1 MAKLLG
7 LFQFSGKLGQT
18 VGMKGANGENYVRVK
33 VNPTNKKTQHQT
45 DQRVKLALAGL
56 LSKLTDQSLIIGMG
70 TTTRNR
76 RNRFTS
82 NIARMATTQTDND
95 GTIRALLSP
104 DELIFSEGRMIEI
117 PDTLSTTF
125 NGTSLSVAFSG
136 TFPDDMAGLLVIGVF
151 SEDNFYTKIDGLL
164 ITPDAL
170 TGNIAG
176 TGDAV
181 NVYVIPVV
189 RATSASSIAYQ
200 RAVEDIATSNDYAAA
215 ARGALAGSLYY
226 GSSVFQSRVTSA

>member
-7 LFQFSGKLGQT
+7 PFQFSGKLGQT

-33 VNPTNKKTQHQT
+33 VNPTNKKSQLQV
-45 DQRVKLALAGL
+45 DRRVKFALAGL
-56 LSKLTDQSLIIGMG
+56 LSKLTDQALIIGMG
-70 TTTRNR
+70 NTTRDR
-76 RNRFTS
+76 RNNFTS
-82 NIARMATTQTDND
+82 NIARMATTRTESD
-95 GTIRALLSP
+95 GTIRALLKP
-104 DELIFSEGRMIEI
+104 AELLFSEGRLIEV
-117 PDTLSTTF
+117 PETLSTTF

-136 TFPDDMAGLLVIGVF
+136 TLPEDMAGLLVIGVF
-151 SEDNFYTKIDGLL
+151 SENNYYTKVDGLL

-170 TGNIAG
+170 TGNIPG
-176 TGDAV
+176 NGDAV

-189 RATSASSIAYQ
+189 RAANASSTAYQ

-226 GSSVFQSRVTSA
+226 GSSVFQSRVDRS